1 MGLPK
6 LSALL
11 LGTRASTPGPS
22 AVTYVRRRLVG
33 PGVNYPATSIA
44 NASGTHMPLGLRP
57 FDTPIGQVFLFLR
70 QLLNRLFFSSRNT
83 QRRSPTRWC
92 QLAIMGIPETAA
104 LFRGASS
111 ASLGETIVVILHGVP
126 VHSSTH
132 LFP

>member
-57 FDTPIGQVFLFLR
+57 FDTPIGQVFFIPAPAVEPS
-70 QLLNRLFFSSRNT
+70 FFFISKYTTALADTMVSTGNNGDTRD
-83 QRRSPTRWC
+83 RSLVPGR
-92 QLAIMGIPETAA
+92 
-104 LFRGASS
+104 
-111 ASLGETIVVILHGVP
+111 IVREP
-126 VHSSTH
+126 R
-132 LFP
+132 